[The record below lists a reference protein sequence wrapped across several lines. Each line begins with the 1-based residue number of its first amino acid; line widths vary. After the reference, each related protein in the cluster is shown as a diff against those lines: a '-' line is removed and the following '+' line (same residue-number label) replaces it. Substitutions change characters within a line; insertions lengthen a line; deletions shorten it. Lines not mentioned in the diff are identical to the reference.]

1 MMSHPLTNFKLKKYQ
16 HDPKFN
22 GVYSRKNLSK
32 IKNSAYVIN
41 LDEYEWIGT
50 HWIALYLNAEN
61 IT

>member
-32 IKNSAYVIN
+32 IKNSAYVLN
-41 LDEYEWIGT
+41 LDEYE
-50 HWIALYLNAEN
+50 
-61 IT
+61 